1 MRQNPNPKKAFPLL
15 AAIPAVHQRNRS
27 VLAPIFRS
35 RFCREAVQQMPQSHL
50 GYPLIEHIIFK
61 LRTLYCGRCAT
72 GADFADCQKMRNFVV
87 DNLLTP
93 INHSIIFFMEK
104 LVINS
109 YEEFES
115 YLGKELGISEWL
127 EIDQDRINKFADA
140 TLDHQWIHV
149 DVERAKQE
157 SPFKSTIAHGYLTLS
172 VLPYLWQQIIQVNN
186 ISMLVNYGMDKM
198 KFGQAVITGSRVRMS
213 AKLHNIQNLRGI
225 AKVEIDF
232 KIEIE
237 GQRKPALQGISSF
250 LYHFNQ

>member
-1 MRQNPNPKKAFPLL
+1 
-15 AAIPAVHQRNRS
+15 
-27 VLAPIFRS
+27 
-35 RFCREAVQQMPQSHL
+35 
-50 GYPLIEHIIFK
+50 
-61 LRTLYCGRCAT
+61 
-72 GADFADCQKMRNFVV
+72 
-87 DNLLTP
+87 
-93 INHSIIFFMEK
+93 MEK

-186 ISMLVNYGMDKM
+186 ISMPVSY
-198 KFGQAVITGSRVRMS
+198 T
-213 AKLHNIQNLRGI
+213 HLR
-225 AKVEIDF
+225 AHET
-232 KIEIE
+232 
-237 GQRKPALQGISSF
+237 
-250 LYHFNQ
+250 